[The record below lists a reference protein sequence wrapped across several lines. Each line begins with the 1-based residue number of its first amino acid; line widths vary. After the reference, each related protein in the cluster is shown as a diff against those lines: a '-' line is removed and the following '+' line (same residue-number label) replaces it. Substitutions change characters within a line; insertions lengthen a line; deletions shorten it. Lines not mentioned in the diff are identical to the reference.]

1 MKRMKQPFDT
11 SPFAQV
17 DMVGDPEYNSFG
29 HRCKEI
35 ADLDFDNYVLF
46 AGSSH
51 TVGLGVTVKQSY
63 PYRVAKKLK
72 CDYYNLGVGGGG
84 IDAVEHNLLAW
95 FTLYDKPPKYIFCE
109 WPDYARYMKQLPGYA
124 NMTPAGNWTDPEF
137 LVKADYPLQVKEELV
152 YKLINNLSPCP
163 IIDIRYS
170 GMAVVSNNSYT
181 IWHIKDDIGTD
192 GDHAGPKSHKTTA
205 EKIIEYLNTRQVR
218 PGTQGLNLI
227 KQQRKRL

>member
-11 SPFAQV
+11 SQFVQAGK
-17 DMVGDPEYNSFG
+17 VGDPEYNRFG

-46 AGSSH
+46 AGCSH
-51 TVGLGVTVKQSY
+51 TEGVGVTLKQSF
-63 PYRVAKKLK
+63 PYKVAKKLK

-109 WPDYARYMKQLPGYA
+109 WPNHARFMSQLPGYE
-124 NMTPAGNWTDPEF
+124 NMMPAGNWETKTSKF
-137 LVKADYPLQVKEELV
+137 LVLADTPLKIKEQLT
-152 YKLINNLSPCP
+152 YKLLHQLSPCP

-170 GMAVVSNNSYT
+170 GMAVISNNSYT
-181 IWHIKDDIGTD
+181 IWHIKHDIGTD
-192 GDHAGPKSHKTTA
+192 GIHAGPKSHKATA
-205 EKIIEYLNTRQVR
+205 EKIIELLKSR
-218 PGTQGLNLI
+218 
-227 KQQRKRL
+227 

>member
-1 MKRMKQPFDT
+1 MNAFVHADQA
-11 SPFAQV
+11 S
-17 DMVGDPEYNSFG
+17 DPEYNSFG

-46 AGSSH
+46 AGCSH
-51 TVGLGVTVKQSY
+51 TVGVGVTVKQSY

-72 CDYYNLGVGGGG
+72 CDYYNLGLGGGG

-137 LVKADYPLQVKEELV
+137 LVEADYPLQVKEELV
-152 YKLINNLSPCP
+152 YKLLNEISPCP
-163 IIDIRYS
+163 IIDIRFT
-170 GMAVVSNNSYT
+170 GLGIIANNSYT
-181 IWHIKDDIGTD
+181 IWHCKDDIGTD
-192 GDHAGPKSHKTTA
+192 GLHPGPKSHKATA
-205 EKIIEYLNTRQVR
+205 EKIIELLKSR
-218 PGTQGLNLI
+218 
-227 KQQRKRL
+227 

>member
-1 MKRMKQPFDT
+1 MKFHT
-11 SPFAQV
+11 SQFVQAGMP
-17 DMVGDPEYNSFG
+17 GDPEYNSFG

-35 ADLDFDNYVLF
+35 TELDFDNYVLF
-46 AGSSH
+46 AGCSH
-51 TVGLGVTVKQSY
+51 TMGIGVTLKQSY

-109 WPDYARYMKQLPGYA
+109 WPDHARFMSQLPGYE
-124 NMTPAGNWTDPEF
+124 NMMPAGNWETKTSKF
-137 LVKADYPLQVKEELV
+137 LVLADTPLKIKEQLT
-152 YKLINNLSPCP
+152 YKLLHQLSPCP

-170 GMAVVSNNSYT
+170 GMAVASNNSYT

-192 GDHAGPKSHKTTA
+192 GNHPGPKSHKTTA
-205 EKIIEYLNTRQVR
+205 EKIIEYLNTR
-218 PGTQGLNLI
+218 
-227 KQQRKRL
+227 

>member
-46 AGSSH
+46 AGCSH
-51 TVGLGVTVKQSY
+51 TVGIGVTLKQSY
-63 PYRVAKKLK
+63 PYLVAKKLK
-72 CDYYNLGVGGGG
+72 CDYYNLSVGGGG
-84 IDAVEHNLLAW
+84 IDAVEHNLLMW

-109 WPDYARYMKQLPGYA
+109 WPDHARFMAQFPGYKYI
-124 NMTPAGNWTDPEF
+124 MPAGNWTHSEF
-137 LVKADYPLQVKEELV
+137 LVLADTPLKIKEQLT
-152 YKLINNLSPCP
+152 YKLLHQLSPCP

-170 GMAVVSNNSYT
+170 GMAVISNNSYT

-192 GDHAGPKSHKTTA
+192 GSHAGPKSHKATA
-205 EKIIEYLNTRQVR
+205 EKIIELLKSR
-218 PGTQGLNLI
+218 
-227 KQQRKRL
+227 

>member
-11 SPFAQV
+11 SQFVQAGK
-17 DMVGDPEYNSFG
+17 VGDPEYNRFG
-29 HRCKEI
+29 HRCKDI

-46 AGSSH
+46 AGCSH
-51 TVGLGVTVKQSY
+51 TEGVGVTLKQSF
-63 PYRVAKKLK
+63 PYKVAKKLK

-109 WPDYARYMKQLPGYA
+109 WPDHARFMSQLPGYE
-124 NMTPAGNWTDPEF
+124 NMMPAGHWDTKTSKF
-137 LVKADYPLQVKEELV
+137 LVLADTPLKIKEQLT
-152 YKLINNLSPCP
+152 YKLLRQLSPCP

-170 GMAVVSNNSYT
+170 ALELPLDNPYT

-192 GDHAGPKSHKTTA
+192 GSHAGPKSHKTTT
-205 EKIIEYLNTRQVR
+205 EKIIELVKSR
-218 PGTQGLNLI
+218 
-227 KQQRKRL
+227 

>member
-1 MKRMKQPFDT
+1 MNAFVHADQA
-11 SPFAQV
+11 S
-17 DMVGDPEYNSFG
+17 DPEYNSFG

-46 AGSSH
+46 AGCSH
-51 TVGLGVTVKQSY
+51 TVGVGVTVKQSY

-72 CDYYNLGVGGGG
+72 CDYYNLGLGGGG

-137 LVKADYPLQVKEELV
+137 LVEADYPLQVKEELV
-152 YKLINNLSPCP
+152 YKLLNEISPCP
-163 IIDIRYS
+163 IIDIRFT
-170 GMAVVSNNSYT
+170 GLGIIANNSYT
-181 IWHIKDDIGTD
+181 IWHCKDDIGND
-192 GDHAGPKSHKTTA
+192 GEHPGAKSHKATA
-205 EKIIEYLNTRQVR
+205 EKIIELLKSR
-218 PGTQGLNLI
+218 
-227 KQQRKRL
+227 